1 MLLKEF
7 FNSAKK
13 ILGTQFMIT
22 LKKIDFD
29 KNVAF
34 HVNLQLR
41 SDVKR
46 AFPIFFH
53 PAFQRSIFGVSQ
65 IVEEAMQKGFIL
77 SLRPFG
83 EFRAFGLLETALLV
97 FPEFQRQGI
106 GKAAVSLLNS
116 ECIPRFFVSA
126 TSNKASTSFFNKQ
139 SELTLTH
146 QNNRYKIFKTAA

>member
-1 MLLKEF
+1 
-7 FNSAKK
+7 
-13 ILGTQFMIT
+13 MIT
-22 LKKIDFD
+22 IERLDF
-29 KNVAF
+29 NAEAACF
-34 HVNLQLR
+34 NYLPLR

-46 AFPIFFH
+46 AFPMFFR
-53 PAFQRSIFGVSQ
+53 PMFQRSIFGISQ
-65 IVEEAMQKGFIL
+65 IVEESMQKGLIL

-139 SELTLTH
+139 PELTLTH
-146 QNNRYKIFKTAA
+146 QNNRYKVFKTA